1 MKLQEQINRIQSMM
15 GVITEIMIP
24 TVNNPHENGNNN
36 YVVVAQDNITNDFLL
51 LIVELYEEKNEHT
64 FSYFL
69 QVFNE
74 NGEPITGRLYKRDD
88 SFNYLP
94 NEIKPSILPIVKKMT
109 TQLVNRINPKIIN
122 RVSMEILNNNT
133 IKRFDE
139 ITNLLQNELGYI
151 LIWEGKDDE
160 GKSVWKFQK
169 NGNINHLTE
178 ETLEYFYQFNSIRI
192 KKQLIEAEK
201 ITNSLIKNN
210 WVEHRKKDKI

>member
-169 NGNINHLTE
+169 NENINHLTE
-178 ETLEYFYQFNSIRI
+178 DTLEYFYQFNSIRI